1 MPIRLNLL
9 AEAQAAEEIRRR
21 DPVKRA
27 IWVAIVIVAGVLC
40 WSSLLQARIITD
52 NSRLS
57 NLSGKLNSRT
67 NQYTQILADKQH
79 LVDAS
84 AKLAALNRF
93 ATKRFLQAN
102 ELDSMQRAMVDGIH
116 VVKLATAQ
124 SFDVVP
130 ETKPSVSETG
140 KTVPGKPGRSI
151 EKTRLIIDARDT
163 SPSPGSEQINRF
175 KETLVHRFQSQQ
187 VSSNAFRLVNLAT
200 PAVDNESGKLYVQ
213 FNLECSYPDRAR

>member
-9 AEAQAAEEIRRR
+9 AEAQAAEELRRR
-21 DPVKRA
+21 DPVKRS
-27 IWVAIVIVAGVLC
+27 IWVAIAIVAVVLC

-57 NLSGKLNSRT
+57 NLSGRLNSRT

-93 ATKRFLQAN
+93 ASNRFLQAN
-102 ELDSMQRAMVDGIH
+102 VLDAMQRAIVPGIH
-116 VVKLATAQ
+116 VVKLQTAQ
-124 SFDVVP
+124 TFDVVP
-130 ETKPSVSETG
+130 ETKPSVSESG
-140 KTVPGKPGRSI
+140 RPIPGRPGKSI
-151 EKTRLIIDARDT
+151 EKTKVVIDARDE
-163 SPSPGSEQINRF
+163 SPNPGSEQINQF
-175 KETLVHRFQSQQ
+175 KGTLGLKFEGQQ

-200 PAVDNESGKLYVQ
+200 PTLNAETGQLFVQ
-213 FNLECSYPDRAR
+213 FNLECNYPERSR